1 MKPESQQLNKKTS
14 LYNYHKI
21 EILEES
27 RAPISKSPALLSLE
41 KFIPQP
47 DLKRFILKKKKIQNN
62 LFTIIYK
69 FM

>member
-1 MKPESQQLNKKTS
+1 MKPESQQLNTKTS

-21 EILEES
+21 EILLEES

-47 DLKRFILKKKKIQNN
+47 DLKRFILKKKKKSK
-62 LFTIIYK
+62 TI
-69 FM
+69 FSL